1 MLTLK
6 DKIVTLK
13 ELKKINKNSI
23 ETELNRTIDYKIFSK
38 ILKNNFDQD
47 ANLTWRGLN
56 TIILL
61 KPLMIHAY
69 KNGEKTEPHI
79 RCEVF
84 TDGMF
89 PGFLTL
95 DLTKED
101 YAKLANA
108 A

>member
-6 DKIVTLK
+6 NKIVTLR

-23 ETELNRTIDYKIFSK
+23 ETELNRTIDYSIFAK
-38 ILKNNFDQD
+38 ILKNNLDQD
-47 ANLTWRGLN
+47 AYLTWRGLN
-56 TIILL
+56 TTILL
-61 KPLMIHAY
+61 KPLMIHTH
-69 KNGEKTEPHI
+69 KNDVKTEPHI

-84 TDGMF
+84 TNGMF
-89 PGFLTL
+89 PSFLTL

-101 YAKLANA
+101 FAKLANA